1 MFFVV
6 SCFASVLSQE
16 KHWDKTN
23 KEITSLKVVISFV
36 CLVPVHSLPSIMAVL
51 YHVNDQLQRLKE
63 AIVTFIIR
71 TPPQSVITASVLRS
85 RVEMYLSYVEAY
97 LCLRE
102 AGEREKE
109 STWTRGKMGRENCC
123 LRKRKVLNKAT
134 SNKNCHQIHTYGILF
149 LQYLIQVLSLVV
161 YWSVTTKRLTRNIY
175 MNMLL

>member
-1 MFFVV
+1 
-6 SCFASVLSQE
+6 
-16 KHWDKTN
+16 
-23 KEITSLKVVISFV
+23 
-36 CLVPVHSLPSIMAVL
+36 
-51 YHVNDQLQRLKE
+51 
-63 AIVTFIIR
+63 
-71 TPPQSVITASVLRS
+71 
-85 RVEMYLSYVEAY
+85 MYLSYVEAY

-175 MNMLL
+175 RNMLL